1 MGHIW
6 LRFCRGFNPCCGPD
20 RGPAGSGVRGAK
32 IRANQ
37 GGTSRVLAPRARGL
51 CAGVTATMTA
61 AFFPLAGVFMAM
73 ALTWL
78 IMMTV
83 AQTNIGSALAQSAMN
98 IAASAWGAVESIGR
112 TMNRA
117 IRAIDPVQAVVF
129 TGFGVAI
136 CLLVSCCCFGG
147 APKINKNTDSF
158 PIDSFTMDNGT
169 CEEMDSIPAA
179 KPIPTP
185 PLNTADQDGIHM
197 PVKPIVGDEDCGM
210 IDCDMI
216 ESDEPLEQVVIDA
229 LDPDVVVEIIGEA
242 LDVFCTD
249 EAAEALLHLDLSDRL
264 RGDGD
269 LGFDWR
275 RHEGWKRKAVSAS
288 GGFVYTNLETGAQYD
303 DEEAAQRA
311 FDGDT
316 TAKPSR
322 MVQVDA
328 PAPKRA
334 RVAERESEG
343 TAAAQ
348 QVRTAACCPRLC
360 RF

>member
-117 IRAIDPVQAVVF
+117 IHAIDPVQAVVF

-147 APKINKNTDSF
+147 S
-158 PIDSFTMDNGT
+158 
-169 CEEMDSIPAA
+169 E
-179 KPIPTP
+179 
-185 PLNTADQDGIHM
+185 
-197 PVKPIVGDEDCGM
+197 
-210 IDCDMI
+210 
-216 ESDEPLEQVVIDA
+216 
-229 LDPDVVVEIIGEA
+229 
-242 LDVFCTD
+242 
-249 EAAEALLHLDLSDRL
+249 LSL
-264 RGDGD
+264 
-269 LGFDWR
+269 
-275 RHEGWKRKAVSAS
+275 
-288 GGFVYTNLETGAQYD
+288 
-303 DEEAAQRA
+303 
-311 FDGDT
+311 
-316 TAKPSR
+316 
-322 MVQVDA
+322 
-328 PAPKRA
+328 
-334 RVAERESEG
+334 
-343 TAAAQ
+343 
-348 QVRTAACCPRLC
+348 
-360 RF
+360 